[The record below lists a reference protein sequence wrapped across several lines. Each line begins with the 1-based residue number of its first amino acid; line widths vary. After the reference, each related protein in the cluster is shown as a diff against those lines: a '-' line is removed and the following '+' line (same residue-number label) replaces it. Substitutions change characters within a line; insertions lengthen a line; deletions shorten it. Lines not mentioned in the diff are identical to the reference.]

1 MNQIA
6 QPTVLITDDTPEDI
20 TILSNILRNTY
31 RVKVATD
38 GERALKLARTEPRP
52 DIILLDIMMPNMSGY
67 QVCRFLKD
75 DLDTCNIPIIFV
87 TAMDDVEA
95 ETRGLEAGAVDYIA
109 KPFSPP
115 IVKARLKT
123 HLALHD
129 QNRMLEEKVRLR
141 TVELNTT
148 RLEIIQ
154 RLSRAAEY
162 KDNETGLHIYRISH
176 YARVLAQ
183 AIGMS
188 RENVDL
194 IFNASPMHDV
204 GKIGIP
210 DRILLKPGKLDPDE
224 RAIMQQH
231 TVIGAEIIG
240 RHDSDLLRMA
250 RNIAHSHHEKWNG
263 KGYPDGL
270 TSEAIPLEGRI
281 VAVVDVFDA
290 LTNRRPYKEA
300 WPVENAIELIQQ
312 EKGEYFDP
320 DLVSAFNTC
329 LPELLQIKQQYD
341 ENGTT
346 VKLLGSKSPIEG

>member
-1 MNQIA
+1 
-6 QPTVLITDDTPEDI
+6 
-20 TILSNILRNTY
+20 
-31 RVKVATD
+31 
-38 GERALKLARTEPRP
+38 
-52 DIILLDIMMPNMSGY
+52 MSGY

-162 KDNETGLHIYRISH
+162 KDNETGLHIYRIS
-176 YARVLAQ
+176 YFARVLAQ
-183 AIGMS
+183 TIGMS
-188 RENVDL
+188 HEHVDL
-194 IFNASPMHDV
+194 IFNAAPMHDV

-210 DRILLKPGKLDPDE
+210 DHILLKHGDLDAAE
-224 RAIMQQH
+224 WETMKQH
-231 TVIGAEIIG
+231 TVIGAQILQGSEGEFI
-240 RHDSDLLRMA
+240 RVAED
-250 RNIAHSHHEKWNG
+250 IAMTHHEKWDG
-263 KGYPDGL
+263 SGYPQGL
-270 TSEAIPLEGRI
+270 KGSNIPLLGRI
-281 VAVVDVFDA
+281 VAIADVFDA
-290 LTNRRPYKEA
+290 LTSSRPYKKPYTVKRALEIIKQGRA
-300 WPVENAIELIQQ
+300 NH
-312 EKGEYFDP
+312 FDP
-320 DLVSAFNTC
+320 DVVDAFFAIQDEIMSIKEKIKDKKESQLVRMVVGA
-329 LPELLQIKQQYD
+329 
-341 ENGTT
+341 
-346 VKLLGSKSPIEG
+346 